1 MNTEFFTKEAKPV
14 NESMLHTVVL
24 KNISKDKIQVKAEGK
39 ILVIGMIPGQIVT
52 KFLQEEVPSKDGLF
66 TPDSEYSKLCV
77 FERHRGTG
85 NAAAAPIKGYGIT
98 NGAIATSVAHDSH
111 NIIAAGDNDEDIIK
125 AVQTIEEI
133 QGGYALVSE
142 GRVLGTLPLT
152 VAGLLSQ
159 KPAKD
164 IQKGIDELLQKA
176 WKLGIP
182 RDIDPFITL
191 SFMALPVIP
200 SLRLTDL
207 GLVDVDTFQLLK
219 S

>member
-1 MNTEFFTKEAKPV
+1 MC
-14 NESMLHTVVL
+14 
-24 KNISKDKIQVKAEGK
+24 
-39 ILVIGMIPGQIVT
+39 GMIPGQFGAGGVRDG
-52 KFLQEEVPSKDGLF
+52 VPSKDGLF

-176 WKLGIP
+176 WKLGIS

>member
-1 MNTEFFTKEAKPV
+1 M

-39 ILVIGMIPGQIVT
+39 ISVIGMIPGQIVT
-52 KFLQEEVPSKDGLF
+52 KFLQEEVPNIMDGLF

-142 GRVLGTLPLT
+142 G
-152 VAGLLSQ
+152 
-159 KPAKD
+159 K
-164 IQKGIDELLQKA
+164 
-176 WKLGIP
+176 
-182 RDIDPFITL
+182 F
-191 SFMALPVIP
+191 
-200 SLRLTDL
+200 
-207 GLVDVDTFQLLK
+207 
-219 S
+219 